1 MGPVATTQLRRDWEY
16 VEAWVM
22 SSGGAS
28 RVLRPGTEEELLG
41 ALEMAEGYAAG
52 RLSPVEVATESGE
65 VFARGV
71 SRYAAH
77 ELIRIQGR
85 HSADVEAELGYAGPA
100 AVIHRDDLVLVDPPA

>member
-1 MGPVATTQLRRDWEY
+1 M
-16 VEAWVM
+16 
-22 SSGGAS
+22 
-28 RVLRPGTEEELLG
+28 
-41 ALEMAEGYAAG
+41 
-52 RLSPVEVATESGE
+52 
-65 VFARGV
+65 FARGV